1 MQKRESLEDPPFQRF
16 SPERESGISIFWATI
31 CFATSTLLKRAS
43 VGYTAW
49 NTCKFLLKDMAV
61 SNMLDIHL
69 ANTVHLVEMEF
80 KQFVVNTLAQV
91 SAEADIKVTKKSFT

>member
-1 MQKRESLEDPPFQRF
+1 
-16 SPERESGISIFWATI
+16 
-31 CFATSTLLKRAS
+31 
-43 VGYTAW
+43 
-49 NTCKFLLKDMAV
+49 MAV

-69 ANTVHLVEMEF
+69 ANTVYLVEMEF